1 VERRWRS
8 RDNPKSRRL
17 SHGIH
22 KKYQKEVMS
31 MKNIVKGLTLAL
43 VIVFAFTS
51 CAKQPTQQMDAAKA
65 AIQAVVDA
73 KGSIY
78 AKDELNKLNGDLQAA
93 MDEVTAQSKKFFKK
107 YGKAKEMLAAVVT
120 NADAAKALIPGRI
133 ADAKA
138 AAEAAVNDA
147 KTAWEEAKALL
158 EKAPK
163 GKGTK
168 ADIEAMKADLAGLE
182 TAMGDVQAAMAA
194 EDYFGAKDKAIVIKE
209 KAVAIAEQVN
219 AAIAKVKR

>member
-1 VERRWRS
+1 
-8 RDNPKSRRL
+8 
-17 SHGIH
+17 
-22 KKYQKEVMS
+22 

-182 TAMGDVQAAMAA
+182 TAMGDVQAAMTA